1 MSKFRNF
8 VVVSVSAAILL
19 PNGNAIATNNRP
31 LLKIESRVGETP
43 APQEFLQR
51 SDPPGFALGSGE
63 NNQAYLF
70 TVLSQLQHHSPGGN
84 SVPPA
89 RLGKADS
96 PLGESQT
103 ASETPSPTLAQ
114 SSQLNSQKPLITPIQ
129 PSGTSPIPGFLEPN
143 PNPLQFPTR
152 PEEVDIEV
160 TQPLTLQQAIE
171 LARRNNRDLQV
182 AQIQLER
189 SRAVLRE
196 AEAGL
201 FPTVDLQVDFSGGR
215 STQTELQIEAQ
226 REAQRNVAPELRQ
239 PIPDETTSTSL
250 NSTVAFNYNI
260 FTAGR
265 VIGQIRAERERVRL
279 NQLEVERLG
288 EQTRLD
294 VSVAYYDLQ
303 QADEQVRISES
314 AVRNA
319 QRSLQDAQALFDAGL
334 GTRFDVLRA
343 QVQLARENQ
352 NLIRARSDRQ
362 IRRRDLARLLSV
374 PQSVN
379 VVAADPVAVAGLWNP
394 TLEQSIV
401 LAFQNRAELQQRLA
415 ERNIGREQR
424 RVARSDR
431 FPQLSL
437 FFNYN
442 LLDVF
447 NDGLGLADGYSA
459 GARLRWSIFDG
470 GAANARTQQREAD
483 IAIAETQFSNQRNQI
498 RFQVEQ
504 AFFTLQSS
512 LENIQTAS
520 VALEQATEALRLARL
535 RFQAGVGTQTEVIDA
550 ENDLTTAEGDR
561 VRAILDYNRAL
572 ATLQRAVSNI
582 SATVP

>member
-1 MSKFRNF
+1 MSTFRNF
-8 VVVSVSAAILL
+8 VVVSVSAAIAI
-19 PNGNAIATNNRP
+19 PNGNAIAIPNT
-31 LLKIESRVGETP
+31 S
-43 APQEFLQR
+43 
-51 SDPPGFALGSGE
+51 GFALDKA
-63 NNQAYLF
+63 NQAYP
-70 TVLSQLQHHSPGGN
+70 VEHHPPGENAQMDKMGDGGSFLAPN
-84 SVPPA
+84 SVQQV
-89 RLGKADS
+89 L
-96 PLGESQT
+96 E
-103 ASETPSPTLAQ
+103 PSAFTLAQ
-114 SSQLNSQKPLITPIQ
+114 AQELNPQKPVITPIQ
-129 PSGTSPIPGFLEPN
+129 PSGRTPIPGFLQPN

-182 AQIQLER
+182 AQLQLE
-189 SRAVLRE
+189 SAQAAERE
-196 AEAGL
+196 ARARL
-201 FPTVDLQVDFSGGR
+201 FPTVDLQVEFSGGR
-215 STQTELQIEAQ
+215 STGSEFQIEAARAEVERQ
-226 REAQRNVAPELRQ
+226 REAQRNLPPAQRRE
-239 PIPDETTSTSL
+239 IPDAPDERTSTSL
-250 NSTVAFNYNI
+250 NSAVGINYDI

-265 VIGQIRAERERVRL
+265 VQAQIRAAQEQVRR
-279 NQLEVERLG
+279 NQLQIESLG

-319 QRSLQDAQALFDAGL
+319 QRSLQDAQALFEAGL

-362 IRRRDLARLLSV
+362 TRRRDLARLLSL

-379 VVAADPVAVAGLWNP
+379 MVAADPVAVAGLWNP

-401 LAFQNRAELQQRLA
+401 LAFQNRAELQARLA
-415 ERNIGREQR
+415 ERNIGRER
-424 RVARSDR
+424 RRIARADR

-470 GAANARTQQREAD
+470 GAANAQAQQRETD
-483 IAIAETQFSNQRNQI
+483 IAIAETQFASDRNQI

-504 AFFTLQSS
+504 AYFTLQSN

-520 VALEQATEALRLARL
+520 VALEQAAEALRLARL

-550 ENDLTTAEGDR
+550 ENDLTRAEGDR
-561 VRAILDYNRAL
+561 VTAILNYNRAL
-572 ATLQRAVSNI
+572 ATLQRAVSNL
-582 SATVP
+582 SATAP

>member
-1 MSKFRNF
+1 MSTFRNF
-8 VVVSVSAAILL
+8 VVVSVSAAIAI
-19 PNGNAIATNNRP
+19 PNGYAIAISN
-31 LLKIESRVGETP
+31 
-43 APQEFLQR
+43 
-51 SDPPGFALGSGE
+51 PPGFALDKANQTYSEIGHRPPEGNAQMGKLSNQGSFL
-63 NNQAYLF
+63 APHS
-70 TVLSQLQHHSPGGN
+70 VQLGRN
-84 SVPPA
+84 
-89 RLGKADS
+89 
-96 PLGESQT
+96 
-103 ASETPSPTLAQ
+103 PSAFTLAQ
-114 SSQLNSQKPLITPIQ
+114 AQELDPSKPPLAPVQ
-129 PSGTSPIPGFLEPN
+129 PSGRTAIPGFLEPN

-189 SRAVLRE
+189 AQAALRE
-196 AEAGL
+196 AQAGL
-201 FPTVDLQVDFSGGR
+201 FPTVDLESVFSGGR
-215 STQTELQIEAQ
+215 SAQTELSIEAQ
-226 REAQRNVAPELRQ
+226 REAQRNVPPELRQ
-239 PIPDETTSTSL
+239 PIADERTNTSL
-250 NSTVAFNYNI
+250 NTSVGINYNI

-265 VIGQIRAERERVRL
+265 VQAQIRAAREQVRI
-279 NQLEVERLG
+279 NQLEVERQG

-294 VSVAYYDLQ
+294 VSFAYYELQ
-303 QADEQVRISES
+303 RADEQVRISQS

-319 QRSLQDAQALFDAGL
+319 ERSLADAQALFDAGL

-352 NLIRARSDRQ
+352 NLTAARSDQ
-362 IRRRDLARLLSV
+362 QTRRRDLARLLSL

-379 VVAADPVAVAGLWNP
+379 LVAADPVALAGLWNP
-394 TLEQSIV
+394 SLEQSIV

-415 ERNIGREQR
+415 ERNFNREQR
-424 RVARSDR
+424 RVARSER

-447 NDGLGLADGYSA
+447 NDGLGLADGYTA

-470 GAANARTQQREAD
+470 GAANARVAQEEAD
-483 IAIAETQFSNQRNQI
+483 IAIAETQFANDRNRI
-498 RFQVEQ
+498 RFRVEE
-504 AFFTLQSS
+504 AYFALQSN
-512 LENIQTAS
+512 LQNIQTAT
-520 VALEQATEALRLARL
+520 VALEQANEALRLARL

-550 ENDLTTAEGDR
+550 ENDLTRAEGDR

-572 ATLQRAVSNI
+572 ATLQREVSNLP
-582 SATVP
+582 ATAP

>member
-1 MSKFRNF
+1 MSTFRNF
-8 VVVSVSAAILL
+8 VVVSVSAAILI
-19 PNGNAIATNNRP
+19 PNGNAIAIPN
-31 LLKIESRVGETP
+31 TP
-43 APQEFLQR
+43 
-51 SDPPGFALGSGE
+51 GVALD
-63 NNQAYLF
+63 NKANQAYPFPGL
-70 TVLSQLQHHSPGGN
+70 TQLQHHPPGGKALGNAQIEKLSDNGNVFAPN
-84 SVPPA
+84 SVQQA
-89 RLGKADS
+89 RA
-96 PLGESQT
+96 SQ
-103 ASETPSPTLAQ
+103 SVFTLAQ
-114 SSQLNSQKPLITPIQ
+114 AAELNPQKPVITPIQ
-129 PSGTSPIPGFLEPN
+129 PSGRSPIPGFLEPS

-182 AQIQLER
+182 AQLQLER
-189 SRAVLRE
+189 AQAALRE
-196 AEAGL
+196 ARAAL
-201 FPTVDLQVDFSGGR
+201 FPTVDLDVTFSGGR
-215 STQTELQIEAQ
+215 STQSELNIEAQ

-239 PIPDETTSTSL
+239 PIQDERTSTQL
-250 NSTVAFNYNI
+250 NSGVNINYNI
-260 FTAGR
+260 FSGGR
-265 VIGQIRAERERVRL
+265 VLAQIRAAQEQVRS
-279 NQLEVERLG
+279 NQLQVESLG

-294 VSVAYYDLQ
+294 VSLAYYDLQ

-319 QRSLQDAQALFDAGL
+319 QRSLQDALALFEAGL

-343 QVQLARENQ
+343 QVQLASENQ

-362 IRRRDLARLLSV
+362 TQRRNLARLLSL
-374 PQSVN
+374 PQSVSM
-379 VVAADPVAVAGLWNP
+379 VAADPVAVAGLWNP

-415 ERNIGREQR
+415 ERNISREQR
-424 RVARSDR
+424 RIARAER

-459 GARLRWSIFDG
+459 GARLQWSIFDG
-470 GAANARTQQREAD
+470 GAANARAQQREAD
-483 IAIAETQFSNQRNQI
+483 IAIAETQFANQRNLI
-498 RFQVEQ
+498 RFRVEQ
-504 AFFTLQSS
+504 AYFTLQSS

-520 VALEQATEALRLARL
+520 VALEQAAEALRLARL

-550 ENDLTTAEGDR
+550 ENDLTRAEGDR

-572 ATLQRAVSNI
+572 ATIQREVSNL
-582 SATVP
+582 ATAAP

>member
-1 MSKFRNF
+1 MSTFRNF
-8 VVVSVSAAILL
+8 VVVSVSAAIVI
-19 PNGNAIATNNRP
+19 PNGNAIAIPNT
-31 LLKIESRVGETP
+31 
-43 APQEFLQR
+43 
-51 SDPPGFALGSGE
+51 PGFALDTA
-63 NNQAYLF
+63 NQAYPGIGHHPEEGN
-70 TVLSQLQHHSPGGN
+70 VLGNAQMGKLSDTGSFLAPN
-84 SVPPA
+84 SVQLA
-89 RLGKADS
+89 RY
-96 PLGESQT
+96 
-103 ASETPSPTLAQ
+103 ASGTLARTQSVFTLAQ
-114 SSQLNSQKPLITPIQ
+114 AQELNSQKPLITPIQ
-129 PSGTSPIPGFLEPN
+129 PSGRTAIPGFLAPN

-171 LARRNNRDLQV
+171 LARRNNPDLQV
-182 AQIQLER
+182 AQLQLER
-189 SRAVLRE
+189 AQAALGE
-196 AEAGL
+196 ARAGL
-201 FPTVDLQVDFSGGR
+201 FPTVDLDVTFSGGR
-215 STQTELQIEAQ
+215 STGSEFQIEAARAEVSRQ
-226 REAQRNVAPELRQ
+226 REAQRNLPPAQRRD
-239 PIPDETTSTSL
+239 IPDAPDERTSTQL
-250 NSTVAFNYNI
+250 NSTVGINYNI

-265 VIGQIRAERERVRL
+265 VQAQIRAAQEQVRI
-279 NQLEVERLG
+279 NQLQVESLG

-319 QRSLQDAQALFDAGL
+319 QRSLQDAQALFEAGL

-362 IRRRDLARLLSV
+362 IRRRDLARLLSL

-379 VVAADPVAVAGLWNP
+379 MVAADPVAVAGLWNP

-415 ERNIGREQR
+415 ERNVNREQR
-424 RVARSDR
+424 RIARSGR

-459 GARLRWSIFDG
+459 GARLQWSIFDG
-470 GAANARTQQREAD
+470 GAANARAAQEEAD
-483 IAIAETQFSNQRNQI
+483 IGIAETQFANQRNQI
-498 RFQVEQ
+498 RFRVEQ
-504 AFFTLQSS
+504 AYFTLQSS

-520 VALEQATEALRLARL
+520 VALEQAAEALRLARL

-550 ENDLTTAEGDR
+550 ENDLTSAEGDR

-572 ATLQRAVSNI
+572 ATLQREVSNL
-582 SATVP
+582 SATAP

>member
-1 MSKFRNF
+1 MSTFRNF
-8 VVVSVSAAILL
+8 VVVSVSAAIAI
-19 PNGNAIATNNRP
+19 PNGNAIAIP
-31 LLKIESRVGETP
+31 HISGL
-43 APQEFLQR
+43 
-51 SDPPGFALGSGE
+51 AL
-63 NNQAYLF
+63 NHTANQAYLLPAL
-70 TVLSQLQHHSPGGN
+70 TQLQHHPPGGN
-84 SVPPA
+84 A
-89 RLGKADS
+89 FGNAHMGK
-96 PLGESQT
+96 LGEAGSFFAPNSVQL
-103 ASETPSPTLAQ
+103 PISPTLAQ
-114 SSQLNSQKPLITPIQ
+114 SPELNAPKPLITPLR
-129 PSGTSPIPGFLEPN
+129 PSGGIPIPGFLQPN

-152 PEEVDIEV
+152 PEEVDIDV

-182 AQIQLER
+182 AQLQLER
-189 SRAVLRE
+189 AQATLRE
-196 AEAGL
+196 ARAAL
-201 FPTVDLQVDFSGGR
+201 FPTVDLDVTFSGAR
-215 STQTELQIEAQ
+215 STGTELGIEAQ
-226 REAQRNVAPELRQ
+226 REAQRNVPPELRQ
-239 PIPDETTSTSL
+239 EIADERTSTQL
-250 NSTVAFNYNI
+250 NSAVGINYNI

-265 VIGQIRAERERVRL
+265 VQAQIRAAQEQIRI
-279 NQLEVERLG
+279 NQLQVESLG

-294 VSVAYYDLQ
+294 VSLAYYDLQ

-362 IRRRDLARLLSV
+362 TRRRDLARLLSV

-415 ERNIGREQR
+415 ERNVNREQR
-424 RVARSDR
+424 RIARSDR

-442 LLDVF
+442 LLDAF
-447 NDGLGLADGYSA
+447 NDGLGLADGYQA

-470 GAANARTQQREAD
+470 GAANARAAQEEAD
-483 IAIAETQFSNQRNQI
+483 IGIAETQFANDRNRI
-498 RFQVEQ
+498 RFRVEQ
-504 AFFTLQSS
+504 AYFTLQSS

-520 VALEQATEALRLARL
+520 VALEQAAEALRLARL

-572 ATLQRAVSNI
+572 ATLQREVSNL
-582 SATVP
+582 ATATP

>member
-1 MSKFRNF
+1 MSTFRNF
-8 VVVSVSAAILL
+8 VVVSVSAAIVI
-19 PNGNAIATNNRP
+19 PNGNAIAIPNT
-31 LLKIESRVGETP
+31 
-43 APQEFLQR
+43 
-51 SDPPGFALGSGE
+51 PGFALDTA
-63 NNQAYLF
+63 NQAYPGIGHHPEEGN
-70 TVLSQLQHHSPGGN
+70 VLGNAQMGKLSDTGSFLAPN
-84 SVPPA
+84 SVQLA
-89 RLGKADS
+89 RY
-96 PLGESQT
+96 
-103 ASETPSPTLAQ
+103 ASGTLARTQSVFTLAQ
-114 SSQLNSQKPLITPIQ
+114 AQELNSQKPLITPIQ
-129 PSGTSPIPGFLEPN
+129 PSGRTAIPGFLAPN

-160 TQPLTLQQAIE
+160 TVPLTLQQAIE
-171 LARRNNRDLQV
+171 LARRNNPDLQV
-182 AQIQLER
+182 AQLQLER
-189 SRAVLRE
+189 AQAALGE
-196 AEAGL
+196 ARAGL
-201 FPTVDLQVDFSGGR
+201 FPTVDLDVTFSGGR
-215 STQTELQIEAQ
+215 STGSEFQIEAARAEVSRQ
-226 REAQRNVAPELRQ
+226 REAQRNLPPAQRRD
-239 PIPDETTSTSL
+239 IPDAPDERTSTQL
-250 NSTVAFNYNI
+250 NSTVGINYNI

-265 VIGQIRAERERVRL
+265 VQAQIRAAQEQVRI
-279 NQLEVERLG
+279 NQLQVESLG

-319 QRSLQDAQALFDAGL
+319 QRSLQDAQALFEAGL

-362 IRRRDLARLLSV
+362 IRRRDLARLLSL

-379 VVAADPVAVAGLWNP
+379 MVAADPVAVAGLWNP

-415 ERNIGREQR
+415 ERNVNREQR
-424 RVARSDR
+424 RIARSGR

-459 GARLRWSIFDG
+459 GARLQWSIFDG
-470 GAANARTQQREAD
+470 GAANARAAQEEAD
-483 IAIAETQFSNQRNQI
+483 IGIAETQFANQRNQI
-498 RFQVEQ
+498 RFRVEQ
-504 AFFTLQSS
+504 AYFTLQSS

-520 VALEQATEALRLARL
+520 VALEQAAEALRLARL

-550 ENDLTTAEGDR
+550 ENDLTSAEGDR

-572 ATLQRAVSNI
+572 ATLQREVSNL
-582 SATVP
+582 SATAP

>member
-1 MSKFRNF
+1 MSTFRNF
-8 VVVSVSAAILL
+8 VVVSVSAAIAI
-19 PNGNAIATNNRP
+19 PNGNAIAIPNT
-31 LLKIESRVGETP
+31 S
-43 APQEFLQR
+43 
-51 SDPPGFALGSGE
+51 GFALDKA
-63 NNQAYLF
+63 NQAYP
-70 TVLSQLQHHSPGGN
+70 VEHHPPGENAQMDKMGDGGSFLAPN
-84 SVPPA
+84 SVQQV
-89 RLGKADS
+89 L
-96 PLGESQT
+96 E
-103 ASETPSPTLAQ
+103 PSAFTLAQ
-114 SSQLNSQKPLITPIQ
+114 AQELNPQKPVITPIQ
-129 PSGTSPIPGFLEPN
+129 PSGRTPIPGFLQPS

-182 AQIQLER
+182 AQLQLE
-189 SRAVLRE
+189 SAQAAERE
-196 AEAGL
+196 ARARL
-201 FPTVDLQVDFSGGR
+201 FPTVDLQVEFSGGR
-215 STQTELQIEAQ
+215 STGSEFQIEAARAEVERQ
-226 REAQRNVAPELRQ
+226 REAQRNLPPAQRRE
-239 PIPDETTSTSL
+239 IPDAPDERTSTSL
-250 NSTVAFNYNI
+250 NSAVGINYDI

-265 VIGQIRAERERVRL
+265 VQAQIRAAQEQVRR
-279 NQLEVERLG
+279 NQLQIESLG

-319 QRSLQDAQALFDAGL
+319 QRSLQDAQALFEAGL

-362 IRRRDLARLLSV
+362 TRRRDLARLLSL

-379 VVAADPVAVAGLWNP
+379 MVAADPVAVAGLWNP

-401 LAFQNRAELQQRLA
+401 LAFQNRAELQARLA
-415 ERNIGREQR
+415 ERNIGRER
-424 RVARSDR
+424 RRIARADR

-470 GAANARTQQREAD
+470 GAANAQAQQRETD
-483 IAIAETQFSNQRNQI
+483 IAIAETQFASDRNQI

-504 AFFTLQSS
+504 AYFTLQSN

-520 VALEQATEALRLARL
+520 VALEQAAEALRLARL

-550 ENDLTTAEGDR
+550 ENDLTRAEGDR
-561 VRAILDYNRAL
+561 VTAILNYNRAL
-572 ATLQRAVSNI
+572 ATLQRAVSNL
-582 SATVP
+582 SATAP

>member
-1 MSKFRNF
+1 MSTFRNF
-8 VVVSVSAAILL
+8 VVVSVSAAIAI
-19 PNGNAIATNNRP
+19 PSGNAIAIPN
-31 LLKIESRVGETP
+31 TP
-43 APQEFLQR
+43 
-51 SDPPGFALGSGE
+51 GIALG
-63 NNQAYLF
+63 NRANQAYLF
-70 TVLSQLQHHSPGGN
+70 PVLTQLQHHPPGGN
-84 SVPPA
+84 GFGNTQMGKRSDTGSFPDPNSVQP
-89 RLGKADS
+89 RR
-96 PLGESQT
+96 SQT
-103 ASETPSPTLAQ
+103 VWQTESLSLAQ
-114 SSQLNSQKPLITPIQ
+114 AAEFNAQKPVVEPIQ
-129 PSGTSPIPGFLEPN
+129 PLRRTPIPDYLLPN

-160 TQPLTLQQAIE
+160 THPLTLQEAIQ
-171 LARRNNRDLQV
+171 LARRQNREARL
-182 AQIQLER
+182 QLER
-189 SRAVLRE
+189 ARATLLE
-196 AEAGL
+196 AQAGL
-201 FPTVDLQVDFSGGR
+201 FPTVDLDVVFSGGR
-215 STQTELQIEAQ
+215 STGSEFQVEAARAQVERQ
-226 REAQRNVAPELRQ
+226 REAQPNQ
-239 PIPDETTSTSL
+239 DIPDAPDERTSTSL
-250 NSTVAFNYNI
+250 NSQIGINYNI
-260 FTAGR
+260 FTGGR
-265 VIGQIRAERERVRL
+265 VLAQIRAAQERVRL
-279 NQLEVERLG
+279 NQLEVERLE

-303 QADEQVRISES
+303 QADEQVRISEA

-362 IRRRDLARLLSV
+362 IRRRDIARLLSF

-379 VVAADPVAVAGLWNP
+379 IVAADPVAVAGLWNP

-415 ERNIGREQR
+415 ERNIGKEER
-424 RVARSDR
+424 RIARSAR

-459 GARLRWSIFDG
+459 GARLQWSIFDG
-470 GAANARTQQREAD
+470 GAANARAQQREAD
-483 IAIAETQFSNQRNQI
+483 IAIAETRFSNDRDRI

-504 AFFTLQSS
+504 AYFTLQSS

-520 VALEQATEALRLARL
+520 AALEQATEALRLARL

-550 ENDLTTAEGDR
+550 ENDLTRAEGDR

-572 ATLQRAVSNI
+572 ATLQREVSNL
-582 SATVP
+582 SATAP